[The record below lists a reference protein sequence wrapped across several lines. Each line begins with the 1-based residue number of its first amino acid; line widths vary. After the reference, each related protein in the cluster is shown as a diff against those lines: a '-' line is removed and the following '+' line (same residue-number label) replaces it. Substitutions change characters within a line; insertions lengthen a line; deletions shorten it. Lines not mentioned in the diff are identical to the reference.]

1 MSEDVKGVNVEIF
14 GERYPISSEGD
25 VAEVQR
31 IAAFVDKKMREI
43 AELHSGRLST
53 SRVAVLAAMEIT
65 GDLFSAMSERNQIT
79 ARAHKSLDQLTRL
92 IEDRADMSQVGGLHS
107 LERES
112 RSILKETSTTPQE
125 ESVP

>member
-1 MSEDVKGVNVEIF
+1 MSGDVKGVNVEIF

-65 GDLFSAMSERNQIT
+65 VDLFSAMSERNQIT

-92 IEDRADMSQVGGLHS
+92 IEDRADMSQVGGLPS

-125 ESVP
+125 

>member
-65 GDLFSAMSERNQIT
+65 VDLFSAMSERNQIT

-92 IEDRADMSQVGGLHS
+92 IEDRADMSQVGGLPS

-125 ESVP
+125 

>member
-1 MSEDVKGVNVEIF
+1 TSMSEDVKGVNVEIF

-65 GDLFSAMSERNQIT
+65 VDLFSAMSERNQIT

-92 IEDRADMSQVGGLHS
+92 IEDRADMSQVGGLPS

-125 ESVP
+125 